1 MKRTLKT
8 VASFHLLFFIAA
20 IFILPSCTQPTE
32 QPSAEGVLE
41 ILNGDF
47 TIGKGQSVQ
56 LIWQTEPNPNET
68 VSWSIEPS
76 GSASV
81 STNGRLTAITVGSTR
96 ITAQTESGL
105 KDSILVT
112 ITEAPPVPESIFLNN
127 TVYKR
132 IFSEEFNST
141 AVKMEGAA
149 GDSYSIENGRLLLRN
164 GGENSAQPEMKLS
177 LTVPAAFDLI
187 RLTFRTGDNYS
198 PRFGLEENGTVFNLF
213 AVSETTSGVKNP
225 VMGDGTQETAAFDFP
240 DEMKQRF
247 VTLDVAR
254 CGRTIQAAL
263 NGSARPQAYWTDDA
277 AKEPFSESVTLVFG
291 AQEALTD
298 APVEYASLASIAFY
312 QADEVKPSIIP
323 QPKTLKIDTDGFFT
337 ITEETALIDR
347 SGTDISKAVD
357 FFKNHLSRSIGISL
371 PSSETADGGSIALTA
386 DSSFASEAYA
396 LTVTADGIEIR
407 AGEYAGFFYGL
418 VTLLQMLPPEV
429 FSKTAVGNP
438 PALTVPFASVEDAPR
453 FEYRGFMLDESRT
466 FFGKET
472 VLNLLDQLAY
482 LKYNRFHWHLTDNAG
497 IRFPFSD
504 SFTTTE
510 GNTYNF
516 DEFMKKAAWRKG
528 ELGST
533 HTPEWIF
540 CTEAEADRMRYHDG
554 VYTVGEL
561 KEIIAYAEE
570 RNIVIIPEFDIPGH
584 CKPIYNLL
592 VSDTGKSLRCD
603 GFYRNTIRGG
613 QIFQENGRDSDLCPS
628 LPDTYE
634 VLAEMFGQMIA
645 VFGSEMI
652 NIGGDEVRIADPQL
666 GNGPWWYCKR
676 CEDKIKAHGWGDV
689 SSESMHQLQSLFFDE
704 FRQQLE
710 TEFPDTNLM
719 MWSEAVTMGDV
730 FRTDENDLIADWS
743 ASWSASY
750 SDSDK
755 LYTMN
760 TPLVN
765 AFNGNYYLS
774 VVQSR
779 EDRDASASHRI
790 GAIWAVSPTEKVYNA
805 DPVKNNSGVIPSEL
819 LVGVQTSYWS
829 DYCKGFS
836 KDGVTYTPEMHM
848 VYMCFPRAAA
858 VAERAWS
865 PESEK
870 NYSRFIEKLQ
880 NHFSIYEYSK
890 WDGVCQDERIFYLE

>member
-56 LIWQTEPNPNET
+56 LIWQTEPNPNEA
-68 VSWSIEPS
+68 VSWRIEPS

-105 KDSILVT
+105 KDSILIT

-132 IFSEEFNST
+132 IFTEEFNST

-225 VMGDGTQETAAFDFP
+225 VMGDGTQETAEFDFP

-263 NGSARPQAYWTDDA
+263 NGSTRPQAYWTDDA

-323 QPKTLKIDTDGFFT
+323 QPKTLKIDASQFFT
-337 ITEETALIDR
+337 ITNETALIDN
-347 SGTDISKAVD
+347 SGLDLSSAID
-357 FFKNHLSRSIGISL
+357 FFKSHLSTALGINLAGSEPTAGSITLTSAALNPEAYELEI
-371 PSSETADGGSIALTA
+371 TADG
-386 DSSFASEAYA
+386 
-396 LTVTADGIEIR
+396 VEIR
-407 AGEYAGFFYGL
+407 AGESAGFFYGL
-418 VTLLQMLPPEV
+418 MTLLQLLPPEV
-429 FSKTAVGNP
+429 FSKTAVENP
-438 PALTVPFASVEDAPR
+438 PALAVPFMSIADEPR

-466 FFGKET
+466 FFGKAT
-472 VLNLLDQLAY
+472 VLKLLDQLAY
-482 LKYNRFHWHLTDNAG
+482 LKYNYFHWHLTDNAG
-497 IRFPFSD
+497 IRFPFSGQI
-504 SFTTTE
+504 TTTS
-510 GNTYNF
+510 GNTYDF
-516 DEFMKKAAWRKG
+516 DQLMEKAVWRKG
-528 ELGST
+528 EAVSL

-652 NIGGDEVRIADPQL
+652 NIGGDEVRIADPNL

-719 MWSEAVTMGDV
+719 MWSEAVTLGDV

-743 ASWSASY
+743 ASY
-750 SDSDK
+750 SDK

-760 TPLVN
+760 TPIVN
-765 AFNGNYYLS
+765 ASNANYYLS
-774 VVQSR
+774 LVQSQ
-779 EDRDASASHRI
+779 EDLKAAHPI
-790 GAIWAVSPTEKVYNA
+790 GAIWTVSTMEKMYNA
-805 DPVKNNSGVIPSEL
+805 DPAKNNSGTAIPSNL
-819 LVGVQTSYWS
+819 QIGVQTCFWT
-829 DYCKGFS
+829 DYTKGFTKS
-836 KDGVTYTPEMHM
+836 GVTYTPKMQLA
-848 VYMCFPRAAA
+848 YMCFPRAAA

>member
-105 KDSILVT
+105 KDSILIT
-112 ITEAPPVPESIFLNN
+112 ITEAPPVPEGIFLNN

-132 IFSEEFNST
+132 IFTEEFNST

-198 PRFGLEENGTVFNLF
+198 PRFGLEEDGTVFNLF
-213 AVSETTSGVKNP
+213 AVSEATSGVKGP
-225 VMGDGTQETAAFDFP
+225 VMGDGTQETAEFDFP

-323 QPKTLKIDTDGFFT
+323 QPKTLEIDASQFFT
-337 ITEETALIDR
+337 ITNETALINN
-347 SGTDISKAVD
+347 SGLGLSSAID
-357 FFKNHLSRSIGISL
+357 FFKNHLSTALGINLAGSESTAGSITLTSAAL
-371 PSSETADGGSIALTA
+371 NSEAYELEITADG
-386 DSSFASEAYA
+386 
-396 LTVTADGIEIR
+396 VEIR
-407 AGEYAGFFYGL
+407 AGESAGFFYGL
-418 VTLLQMLPPEV
+418 MTLLQLLPPEV
-429 FSKTAVGNP
+429 FSKAAVENP
-438 PALTVPFASVEDAPR
+438 PALTVPFMSIADEPR

-472 VLNLLDQLAY
+472 VLKLLDQLAY
-482 LKYNRFHWHLTDNAG
+482 LKYNYFHWHLTDDAG
-497 IRFPFSD
+497 IRFPFSGQI
-504 SFTTTE
+504 TTTS
-510 GNTYNF
+510 GNTYDF
-516 DEFMKKAAWRKG
+516 DQLIEKAVWRKG
-528 ELGST
+528 EAVST
-533 HTPEWIF
+533 HTPKWVF
-540 CTEAEADRMRYHDG
+540 CTETEADRLRYSDG
-554 VYTVGEL
+554 VYTIEEL
-561 KEIIAYAEE
+561 KEIIEYAKS
-570 RNIVIIPEFDIPGH
+570 RNITIIPEFDIPGH

-592 VSDTGKSLRCD
+592 ISDTGETLRCD
-603 GFYRNTIRGG
+603 GFYKNTVRGG

-634 VLAEMFGQMIA
+634 VLVEMFKQIIA
-645 VFGSEMI
+645 VFGEDII
-652 NIGGDEVRIADPQL
+652 NIGGDEVRITQNLL

-676 CEDKIKAHGWGDV
+676 CEDKIKEQGWGDV
-689 SSESMHQLQSLFFDE
+689 STESLRHLQSMFFAE
-704 FRQQLE
+704 FRKQLE
-710 TEFPDTNLM
+710 EQIQSTRMM
-719 MWSEAVTMGDV
+719 MWSEAATLGNE
-730 FRTDENDLIADWS
+730 FQATKNDLIVDWK
-743 ASWSASY
+743 ASY
-750 SDSDK
+750 SDK
-755 LYTMN
+755 LYAMN
-760 TPLVN
+760 TPIVN
-765 AFNGNYYLS
+765 ASNANYYLS
-774 VVQSR
+774 LVQSQ
-779 EDRDASASHRI
+779 EDLKAAHPI
-790 GAIWAVSPTEKVYNA
+790 GAAWTVSTMEKMYNA
-805 DPVKNNSGVIPSEL
+805 DPAKNNSGTAIPSNL
-819 LVGVQTSYWS
+819 QIGVQTCFWT
-829 DYCKGFS
+829 DLTKGFT
-836 KDGVTYTPEMHM
+836 KNGVTYTPKMQLA
-848 VYMCFPRAAA
+848 YMCFPRAAA
-858 VAERAWS
+858 IAERAWS

>member
-56 LIWQTEPNPNET
+56 LIWKTEPNPNEA
-68 VSWSIEPS
+68 VSWRIEPS

-105 KDSILVT
+105 KDSILIT

-132 IFSEEFNST
+132 IFTEEFNST

-198 PRFGLEENGTVFNLF
+198 PRFGMEEDGTVFNLF
-213 AVSETTSGVKNP
+213 AVSETTAGVKNP
-225 VMGDGTQETAAFDFP
+225 VLGDGTQETAAFDFP

-263 NGSARPQAYWTDDA
+263 NGSTRPQAYWTDDA

-323 QPKTLKIDTDGFFT
+323 QPKTLKIDASQFFT
-337 ITEETALIDR
+337 ITNETALIDN
-347 SGTDISKAVD
+347 SGLDLSSAID
-357 FFKNHLSRSIGISL
+357 FFKSHLSTALGINLAGSEPTAGSITLTSAALNPEAYELEI
-371 PSSETADGGSIALTA
+371 TADG
-386 DSSFASEAYA
+386 
-396 LTVTADGIEIR
+396 VEIR
-407 AGEYAGFFYGL
+407 AGESAGFFYGL
-418 VTLLQMLPPEV
+418 MTLLQLLPPEV
-429 FSKTAVGNP
+429 FSKTAVENP
-438 PALTVPFASVEDAPR
+438 PALAVPFMSIADEPR

-466 FFGKET
+466 FFGKAT
-472 VLNLLDQLAY
+472 VLKLLDQLAY
-482 LKYNRFHWHLTDNAG
+482 LKYNYFHWHLTDNAG
-497 IRFPFSD
+497 IRFPFSGQI
-504 SFTTTE
+504 TTTS
-510 GNTYNF
+510 GNTYDF
-516 DEFMKKAAWRKG
+516 DQLMEKAVWRKG
-528 ELGST
+528 EAVSL

-652 NIGGDEVRIADPQL
+652 NIGGDEVRIADPNL

-719 MWSEAVTMGDV
+719 MWSEAVTLGDV

-743 ASWSASY
+743 ASY
-750 SDSDK
+750 SDK

-760 TPLVN
+760 TPIVN
-765 AFNGNYYLS
+765 ASNANYYLS
-774 VVQSR
+774 LVQSQ
-779 EDRDASASHRI
+779 EDLKAAHPI
-790 GAIWAVSPTEKVYNA
+790 GAIWTVSTMEKMYNA
-805 DPVKNNSGVIPSEL
+805 DPAKNNSGTAIPSNL
-819 LVGVQTSYWS
+819 QIGVQTCFWT
-829 DYCKGFS
+829 DYTKGFTKS
-836 KDGVTYTPEMHM
+836 GVTYTPKMQLA
-848 VYMCFPRAAA
+848 YMCFPRAAA

>member
-1 MKRTLKT
+1 MKRTLTT

-56 LIWQTEPNPNET
+56 LIWQTEPNPNEP

-81 STNGRLTAITVGSTR
+81 SANGRLTAITVGSTR

-105 KDSILVT
+105 KDSILIT

-132 IFSEEFNST
+132 IFTEEFNST

-198 PRFGLEENGTVFNLF
+198 PRFGLEEDGTVFNLF
-213 AVSETTSGVKNP
+213 AVSEATSGVKGP
-225 VMGDGTQETAAFDFP
+225 VMGDGTQETAEFDFP

-263 NGSARPQAYWTDDA
+263 NGSTRPQAYWTDDA

-291 AQEALTD
+291 AQDALTD

-323 QPKTLKIDTDGFFT
+323 QPKTLKIDASQFFT
-337 ITEETALIDR
+337 ITNETALINN
-347 SGTDISKAVD
+347 SGLDLSSAID
-357 FFKNHLSRSIGISL
+357 FFKSHLSTALGINLAGSEPTAGSITLTSAALNPEAYELEI
-371 PSSETADGGSIALTA
+371 TADG
-386 DSSFASEAYA
+386 
-396 LTVTADGIEIR
+396 VEIR
-407 AGEYAGFFYGL
+407 AGESAGFFYGL
-418 VTLLQMLPPEV
+418 MTLLQLLPPEV
-429 FSKTAVGNP
+429 FSKTAVENP
-438 PALTVPFASVEDAPR
+438 PALAVPFMSIEDEPR

-472 VLNLLDQLAY
+472 VLKLLDQLAY
-482 LKYNRFHWHLTDNAG
+482 LKYNYFHWHLTDDAG
-497 IRFPFSD
+497 IRFPFSGQIK
-504 SFTTTE
+504 TTS
-510 GNTYNF
+510 GNTYDF
-516 DEFMKKAAWRKG
+516 DQLMEKAVWRKG
-528 ELGST
+528 KTDST
-533 HTPEWIF
+533 DTPKWVF
-540 CTEAEADRMRYHDG
+540 CTETEADRLRYSDG
-554 VYTVGEL
+554 VYTIEEL
-561 KEIIAYAEE
+561 KEIIEYAKNL
-570 RNIVIIPEFDIPGH
+570 NITIIPEFDIPGH

-592 VSDTGKSLRCD
+592 ISDTGETLRCD
-603 GFYRNTIRGG
+603 GFYKNTVRGG

-628 LPDTYE
+628 HPDTYE
-634 VLAEMFGQMIA
+634 VLVAMFKQIID
-645 VFGSEMI
+645 VFGEDII
-652 NIGGDEVRIADPQL
+652 NIGGDEVRITQNLL

-676 CEDKIKAHGWGDV
+676 CEDKIKEQGWGDV
-689 SSESMHQLQSLFFDE
+689 SSESLRHLQSMFFAKFKQE
-704 FRQQLE
+704 FKKQFQSTRM
-710 TEFPDTNLM
+710 M
-719 MWSEAVTMGDV
+719 MWSEAVTLGNE
-730 FRTDENDLIADWS
+730 FQATENDLIADWS
-743 ASWSASY
+743 ASY
-750 SDSDK
+750 SDK
-755 LYTMN
+755 LYAMN
-760 TPLVN
+760 TPIVN
-765 AFNGNYYLS
+765 ASNGNYYLS

-779 EDRDASASHRI
+779 EDRDASTSASHRI

-805 DPVKNNSGVIPSEL
+805 DPVKNNSGNVIPSEL

-829 DYCKGFS
+829 DFCKGFS